1 MAADG
6 PETDV
11 ASLPGTAPAIDLPRA
26 VRLLTGLAWF
36 SWALLWLQGSG
47 QSAIAPVIGTFAL
60 LGGVVI
66 IGISLASWP
75 AERWRKVD
83 VLILTGTLV
92 IVGLWLGVNA
102 SAHTYGNDELT
113 TGQASAVV
121 LLQGHNPYGADLTPT
136 LNALNLPT
144 QTATPIFGGGIVHT
158 TSYPALSFLVYVPF
172 GAVLG
177 TGSPF
182 ALLADGIAFLALM
195 VLLRRLLDERLRI
208 VVPLIASAFL
218 LVGFVDSGVTDSLFL
233 PFLCVALY
241 RWDRFV
247 VPGEPAITRWLG
259 PVCLGVACSVK
270 PLPWLVGSFLVA
282 AVALE
287 AARRG
292 GSPLRSA
299 AKYAA
304 AVLAVFLVINGPFIA
319 LDPGAWVHGALLP
332 LVQPLIPS
340 GQGIVQLPLY
350 MHIAGGHV
358 SYLTPAGLGAI
369 VASLGLFVAGYP
381 RTRLLL
387 PLMAVA
393 PLLLSSRSLVNY
405 FADLVILL
413 LVHASS
419 IRRDEGVGVHGHPR
433 VRLAGRGLAVA
444 GGVVAAAASA
454 AFLLSPAPL
463 QLSIAGTHRA
473 VDTAGNITVSLDVV
487 AVNLTDQPIHPTFAV
502 TFNGYLN
509 PGWRP
514 SAGSEV
520 LPPHARETY
529 RLVPTDPRTTIDKNA
544 VFRVDALATDPSSIS
559 TSEWATAP

>member
-1 MAADG
+1 MAVGG

-36 SWALLWLQGSG
+36 SWAQLWLQGSG
-47 QSAIAPVIGTFAL
+47 QSAIAPVISTFAL

-66 IGISLASWP
+66 IGISIASWP

-102 SAHTYGNDELT
+102 SAH
-113 TGQASAVV
+113 
-121 LLQGHNPYGADLTPT
+121 
-136 LNALNLPT
+136 
-144 QTATPIFGGGIVHT
+144 
-158 TSYPALSFLVYVPF
+158 
-172 GAVLG
+172 
-177 TGSPF
+177 
-182 ALLADGIAFLALM
+182 
-195 VLLRRLLDERLRI
+195 
-208 VVPLIASAFL
+208 
-218 LVGFVDSGVTDSLFL
+218 
-233 PFLCVALY
+233 
-241 RWDRFV
+241 
-247 VPGEPAITRWLG
+247 
-259 PVCLGVACSVK
+259 
-270 PLPWLVGSFLVA
+270 
-282 AVALE
+282 
-287 AARRG
+287 
-292 GSPLRSA
+292 
-299 AKYAA
+299 
-304 AVLAVFLVINGPFIA
+304 
-319 LDPGAWVHGALLP
+319 
-332 LVQPLIPS
+332 
-340 GQGIVQLPLY
+340 
-350 MHIAGGHV
+350 
-358 SYLTPAGLGAI
+358 
-369 VASLGLFVAGYP
+369 
-381 RTRLLL
+381 
-387 PLMAVA
+387 
-393 PLLLSSRSLVNY
+393 
-405 FADLVILL
+405 LL

-454 AFLLSPAPL
+454 TFLLSPAPL

-487 AVNLTDQPIHPTFAV
+487 AVNLTDQPIHPAFAV
-502 TFNGYLN
+502 TSKGYLN

-514 SAGSEV
+514 SAGSGV